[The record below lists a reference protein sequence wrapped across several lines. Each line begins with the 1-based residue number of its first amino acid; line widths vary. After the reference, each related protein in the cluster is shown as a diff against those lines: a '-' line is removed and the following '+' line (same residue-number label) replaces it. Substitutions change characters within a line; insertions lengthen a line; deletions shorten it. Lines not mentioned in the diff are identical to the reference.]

1 MTTITAILPSD
12 STNCNFSTTNISS
25 RVEHV
30 EYSPSK
36 LSTNASQASYRKS
49 YIAWDK
55 LERANKPDNYTEK
68 TKYLSKNAKALL
80 SVVYQKLKKQ
90 PVLLL
95 NHKYISTITNSGS
108 RQNQRIIQEIKD
120 VVDVS
125 YKRGITEINER
136 KYKNSYEFKLK
147 NNGRDES
154 IQRTKM
160 SDKHASSTIY
170 I

>member
-1 MTTITAILPSD
+1 MTTTTDISPSD

-25 RVEHV
+25 RVEHA
-30 EYSPSK
+30 EYSPYK
-36 LSTNASQASYRKS
+36 LNTNASLASYRKS

-68 TKYLSKNAKALL
+68 TRYLSKNAKALL

-125 YKRGITEINER
+125 YKRGITEINGK

-147 NNGRDES
+147 NNDF
-154 IQRTKM
+154 
-160 SDKHASSTIY
+160 
-170 I
+170 